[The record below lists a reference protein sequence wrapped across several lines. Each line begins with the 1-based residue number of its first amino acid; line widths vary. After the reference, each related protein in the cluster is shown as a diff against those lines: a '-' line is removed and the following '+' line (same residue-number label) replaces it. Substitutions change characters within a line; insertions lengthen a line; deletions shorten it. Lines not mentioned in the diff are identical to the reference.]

1 MGVNSIQLQE
11 IQTERHREMQS
22 FNERLQLAQMQ
33 NTRNTAAAAA
43 AAANKAKQKPPQRA
57 AAIAAAA
64 VSVRGAMH
72 FGAKLCEQ

>member
-43 AAANKAKQKPPQRA
+43 ANKAKQKPPQRA

-64 VSVRGAMH
+64 VSVRSAMH